1 MVCYAEE
8 HARAHGL
15 LDPDLEPPPFDVPGH
30 TTEEHRAFI
39 EFQEEAGACP
49 TRARDV
55 APLML
60 PAPSEGGCSSSE
72 ADSLGLLDAIREL
85 PPEEVAASLEAN
97 GLPVSEDFE
106 TNVTTLAHSM
116 A

>member
-1 MVCYAEE
+1 MCSPCEGCPDCWAAEWDAPQDMYHGPPPEERPWSGTTQGAEPPPHTPPPPSPPHEACMVCYAEE

-49 TRARDV
+49 ISRF
-55 APLML
+55 
-60 PAPSEGGCSSSE
+60 G
-72 ADSLGLLDAIREL
+72 
-85 PPEEVAASLEAN
+85 
-97 GLPVSEDFE
+97 
-106 TNVTTLAHSM
+106 
-116 A
+116 